1 MRETGAPILTDV
13 QRRAVA
19 SLESS
24 LEHIARLPSVI
35 ARLASLDPDAPGAI
49 DQIVALN
56 RFDPPPALRLPG
68 LMNATANGR
77 KIDATPD
84 AIVRAGSHN
93 PAQTI
98 LALSAIE
105 MFVPASVSVILSSH
119 RECDGACARARP
131 AGVRNE
137 ARGQSVHRRH
147 KRRATLLHGYDGM
160 RAGLQ
165 IACRRQI
172 ETK

>member
-1 MRETGAPILTDV
+1 MRETGASILTDV
-13 QRRAVA
+13 QRRAIA
-19 SLESS
+19 SLESR
-24 LEHIARLPSVI
+24 LEHIAHLPSVI
-35 ARLASLDPDAPGAI
+35 ARLGSLDPDAPGAI
-49 DQIVALN
+49 DPIVALN
-56 RFDPPPALRLPG
+56 RCDPPPALRLPG
-68 LMNATANGR
+68 FVNATANGR
-77 KIDATPD
+77 NIDAIPD
-84 AIVRAGSHN
+84 A
-93 PAQTI
+93 I

-105 MFVPASVSVILSSH
+105 VFAPAGVSILLSSH
-119 RECDGACARARP
+119 SEYDGACACARP

-137 ARGQSVHRRH
+137 ERGQSVHRRH